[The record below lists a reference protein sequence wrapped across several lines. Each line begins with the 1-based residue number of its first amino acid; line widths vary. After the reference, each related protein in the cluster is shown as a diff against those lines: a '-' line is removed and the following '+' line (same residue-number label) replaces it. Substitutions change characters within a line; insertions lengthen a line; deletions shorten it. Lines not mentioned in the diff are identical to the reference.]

1 MADDVDREK
10 LYGEVWATPLTT
22 LCKSY
27 GMSYAGMKRLCSG
40 LNVPV
45 PQRGHWARVA
55 AGQAFTKPELPDR
68 DAVQQAALTQPRA
81 NVQRKPQQPEPIPA
95 ESAPEQQPEK
105 PLHRVIQPLQHL
117 YCEAEK
123 QALKGKEEFDWEQAH
138 PGKRYPKTGSL
149 IRFFSWEWFCQKG
162 EILRPSSKKAV
173 LKVSI
178 RTYKRALQ
186 LLSTLAFALEAA
198 GFIVKLTEKDERLEA
213 SRAGAVVLIR
223 ISEKLEAGY
232 KTVTNSWDGSPR
244 QERVLSPTEI
254 LSIYVEQQGYGE
266 IRFSDSKS
274 GLLEGQWQL
283 IVEGV
288 ERQHAS
294 SVRWL
299 AHLAEDRRVSREQE
313 RLRLLEA
320 QRQADIRA
328 REEAEAKQRLELAQE
343 AERWISAER
352 IREYVSRLEVDAAA
366 GGLNG
371 TEVTEWLA
379 WAREAADQL
388 DPSITRLRSWQIK
401 PEAGDVD

>member
-1 MADDVDREK
+1 MAEDVDREK
-10 LYGEVWATPLTT
+10 LYGEVWTTPLTT

-27 GMSYAGMKRLCSG
+27 GLSYAGMKRLCSE

-55 AGQAFTKPELPDR
+55 AGQAFTKPALPDR
-68 DAVQQAALTQPRA
+68 DAAKQASSTQPRA
-81 NVQRKPQQPEPIPA
+81 NVQRKPQQPEQIPA
-95 ESAPEQQPEK
+95 EAAPEQQPEK
-105 PLHRVIQPLQHL
+105 PLHRAIQPLQRL
-117 YCEAEK
+117 YREAET
-123 QALKGKEEFDWEQAH
+123 QALKGKDEFDWEQAH
-138 PGKRYPKTGSL
+138 PGKRYPKAGHL
-149 IRFFSWEWFCQKG
+149 MRFFGWEWFCKKG

-198 GFIVKLTEKDERLEA
+198 GFVVKLTERNERLEA

-223 ISEKLEAGY
+223 IFEKLESGY
-232 KTVTNSWDGSPR
+232 KTVMNSWDGSPR
-244 QERVLSPTEI
+244 QERVLSPTGI

-266 IRFSDSKS
+266 IRFGDSKS
-274 GLLEGQWQL
+274 GLLEGQWPL
-283 IVEGV
+283 ILEGV

-299 AHLAEDRRVSREQE
+299 AHLAEERRVSKEQE

-328 REEAEAKQRLELAQE
+328 REEAEAKRRLELAQE
-343 AERWISAER
+343 AERWNSAEL
-352 IREYVSRLEVDAAA
+352 IREYVSRLEADAPA
-366 GGLNG
+366 GGFNG

-388 DPSITRLRSWQIK
+388 DPSDARLRSWGAK
-401 PEAGDVD
+401 PGADGTD

>member
-55 AGQAFTKPELPDR
+55 AGQAFTMPELPDR
-68 DAVQQAALTQPRA
+68 DAAKQASPTQLRA
-81 NVQRKPQQPEPIPA
+81 NVRRKPPHQPEQMPT
-95 ESAPEQQPEK
+95 ESAPELAHK

-117 YCEAEK
+117 YCEAEQ
-123 QALKGKEEFDWEQAH
+123 QALKGKEEFDWEQAN
-138 PGKRYPKTGSL
+138 PGKRYPKSDHL
-149 IRFFSWEWFCQKG
+149 MRFFSWEWFCKKG

-186 LLSTLAFALEAA
+186 LLSTLAFALDAA

-223 ISEKLEAGY
+223 ISERLEASY

-244 QERVLSPTEI
+244 QERVLSPTGI

-294 SVRWL
+294 SVRWR
-299 AHLAEDRRVSREQE
+299 AHLAEDRRVSKEQE

-328 REEAEAKQRLELAQE
+328 REEAEAKRRLELAQE
-343 AERWISAER
+343 AERWNSAER
-352 IREYVSRLEVDAAA
+352 IREYVSRLEADAAA

-371 TEVTEWLA
+371 IELRDWLA

-388 DPSITRLRSWQIK
+388 DPGMARLRSWQIK